1 MVRGSV
7 AHFGTYAV
15 EEQGKTSV
23 LRIEGSTF
31 PNWNGAEQRRA
42 MTLNGDELRYVSP
55 GSAGLA
61 TQVTM
66 RRAKP
71 S

>member
-1 MVRGSV
+1 
-7 AHFGTYAV
+7 
-15 EEQGKTSV
+15 
-23 LRIEGSTF
+23 
-31 PNWNGAEQRRA
+31 